1 MSAAASTAFSASTVP
16 APSPG
21 VVTDGGRAAP
31 PARSACRTWLPVRA
45 GYRDRI
51 RAATPATMALAAS
64 VVLMFRYPEGG
75 LAVVRFTPGA
85 VSAT

>member
-1 MSAAASTAFSASTVP
+1 MSAAASMAFSASTVP
-16 APSPG
+16 EPSPG
-21 VVTDGGRAAP
+21 VVADGGRATLP
-31 PARSACRTWLPVRA
+31 VTSACRTWLPVRA

-51 RAATPATMALAAS
+51 RAATPATTALAAS
-64 VVLMFRYPEGG
+64 VVLMVRYPDGG